1 MSIPAYK
8 TILYATDMGKHM
20 RPVFRHAISLAQHY
34 EAKLIMLHVAEPLG
48 DTGMAAL
55 ELYMPEKVDSFQDDE
70 LKDILATMKQRL
82 VNFYHDELG
91 DKAGIVSKVAV
102 VSGHPAEEI
111 EKYAKKKEADL
122 IVIGT
127 HTKGGLASVFLGSTA
142 RKLIHVSDRPVMVV
156 PWVKGS

>member
-34 EAKLIMLHVAEPLG
+34 EARLIMLHVAEPLG

-55 ELYMPEKVDSFQDDE
+55 ELYMPEKMDSFQDDE
-70 LKDILATMKQRL
+70 LKDILAAMKKRL
-82 VNFYHDELG
+82 VAFYHDELG

-111 EKYAKKKEADL
+111 EKYAKKQEADL

-142 RKLIHVSDRPVMVV
+142 RKLIHVSDRPVLVV
-156 PWVKGS
+156 PWVK